1 MCLYYFDALKA
12 KVQGGNM
19 YEYSKKT
26 LKTAKD
32 LRLIDDT
39 LFRLICADR
48 EVCQEIL
55 RTLIGDDKLVVIS
68 SVPQET
74 LVNLNREI
82 VVDVLCKLG
91 NGQYA
96 NIEVQKGN
104 NNDDVRRCRFHL
116 ASITANKT
124 PKGTEFGSI
133 PDVAILYISQYDVLG
148 NNQAVTCTE
157 MCQYVNG
164 EYKPVG
170 DGAKIYYA
178 NVNVRNDGD
187 ESELLS
193 LFLKR
198 DPFTNSKFPKLSAA
212 VKYYKEDR
220 EGVRKMCE
228 AVENY
233 AMEREKKLAYKI
245 ASNLIAIG
253 ILNDEQIAE
262 STNIPVDEV
271 EKLRITHSDK

>member
-1 MCLYYFDALKA
+1 
-12 KVQGGNM
+12 
-19 YEYSKKT
+19 
-26 LKTAKD
+26 
-32 LRLIDDT
+32 
-39 LFRLICADR
+39 
-48 EVCQEIL
+48 
-55 RTLIGDDKLVVIS
+55 
-68 SVPQET
+68 
-74 LVNLNREI
+74 
-82 VVDVLCKLG
+82 
-91 NGQYA
+91 
-96 NIEVQKGN
+96 
-104 NNDDVRRCRFHL
+104 
-116 ASITANKT
+116 
-124 PKGTEFGSI
+124 
-133 PDVAILYISQYDVLG
+133 
-148 NNQAVTCTE
+148 

>member
-1 MCLYYFDALKA
+1 
-12 KVQGGNM
+12 M

-104 NNDDVRRCRFHL
+104 NNDVRRCRFHL